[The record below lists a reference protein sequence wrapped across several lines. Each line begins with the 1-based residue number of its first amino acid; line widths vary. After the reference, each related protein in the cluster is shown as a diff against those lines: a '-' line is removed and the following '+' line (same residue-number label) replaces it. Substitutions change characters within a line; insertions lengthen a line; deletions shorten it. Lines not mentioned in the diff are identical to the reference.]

1 MKRTYQVEYRATYW
15 VRAESE
21 DEAIELG
28 IEKHNE
34 FPDGDYEAFIDPHVS
49 PLEDLD
55 DGTYIMGVNG
65 LEDIERPMGGYWV
78 GTVPVQ
84 DLASVPLGA
93 YLGVWTDP
101 STARHWDKT
110 TGQRYYDITQYEA
123 DLTKALKLGKQFSQI
138 SIWDIREARAI
149 PVNI

>member
-1 MKRTYQVEYRATYW
+1 MKRTYQVTYEATYY
-15 VRAESE
+15 VRADNE

-28 IEKHNE
+28 IEEHSGN
-34 FPDGDYEAFIDPHVS
+34 PDGAWAGSIDPHVS

-55 DGTYIMGVNG
+55 DGTYIMGVDG
-65 LEDIERPMGGYWV
+65 LEDYEAPRNGYWI

-84 DLASVPLGA
+84 SLSDVPLGA
-93 YLGVWTDP
+93 FLGVWTDP

-110 TGQRYYDITQYEA
+110 TGQRYYDITVYQI
-123 DLTKALKLGKQFSQI
+123 DLTEALRIGKLFSQI
-138 SIWDIREARAI
+138 SIWDISEARPI